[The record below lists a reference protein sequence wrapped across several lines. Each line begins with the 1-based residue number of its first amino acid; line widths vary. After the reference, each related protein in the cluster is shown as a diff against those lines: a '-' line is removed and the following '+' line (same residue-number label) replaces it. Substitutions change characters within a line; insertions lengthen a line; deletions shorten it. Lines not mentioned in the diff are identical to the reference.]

1 VCKAP
6 RVSQADPTGR
16 DRLAV
21 ALDATPLLG
30 MRSGVGM
37 FCQGAW
43 AALAVRPDLAVAA
56 FAVTWR
62 RRHRLTPLVPAGVR
76 VVARPMPARP
86 LHRSWARRDVPPI
99 EWFTGAVDVVHGTNF
114 VVPPTRRA
122 ARVVTV
128 HDLTAVRFPSLC
140 DASTGQFPAL
150 IRRAVAEGAWVHT
163 PSQFVA
169 EEVVAEF
176 GIAPEKVRVVHHG
189 IPGHAP
195 GPGVTGAAAPAED
208 PTASARPGRLALPEG
223 TERYVLALG
232 TVEPRKD
239 LPGLV
244 AAFDRLADDQKDVA
258 LVLAGAA
265 GWGDDALAGAM
276 ARSPWRARIV
286 RLGYVADEDLR
297 GLLAGAAV
305 LAYPSVYEGFGF
317 PPLEAMA
324 VGVPVVATAVGAIPE
339 ITGDGALLVPA
350 GDSQALADALSVVLA
365 GGDTVA
371 ALIARGRA
379 RAGEFSWEK
388 CGQGLEALYRDAA
401 AAR

>member
-1 VCKAP
+1 MCKAP

-37 FCQGAW
+37 FCEGALG
-43 AALAVRPDLAVAA
+43 ALATVPGLDLAA

-62 RRHRLTPLVPAGVR
+62 RRHFLTPLVPAGIR
-76 VVARPMPARP
+76 VVERAMPARP
-86 LHRSWARRDVPPI
+86 LHRIWAHASVPPI
-99 EWFTGAVDVVHGTNF
+99 EWFTGPADVVHGTNF

-140 DASTGQFPAL
+140 DASTRQFPA
-150 IRRAVAEGAWVHT
+150 IVRRAVAEGAWVHT

-169 EEVVAEF
+169 DEVVAEF
-176 GIAPEKVRVVHHG
+176 AVAPEKVRVVHHG
-189 IPGHAP
+189 IPGH
-195 GPGVTGAAAPAED
+195 GP
-208 PTASARPGRLALPEG
+208 RPGSEESREERKGERSAGSGLPALPEG
-223 TERYVLALG
+223 TERYILALG

-244 AAFDRLADDQKDVA
+244 RAFDRLAGDHKDVA
-258 LVLAGAA
+258 LVLAGAV
-265 GWGDDALAGAM
+265 GWGDDALTAAV
-276 ARSPWRARIV
+276 ARSPWRPRIV
-286 RLGYVADEDLR
+286 RLGYVRDDALR
-297 GLLAGAAV
+297 GLLTAAAV

-339 ITGDGALLVPA
+339 VTGDGALLVSP
-350 GDSQALADALSVVLA
+350 GDVDALAGGLSDVLA
-365 GGDTVA
+365 GGDTA
-371 ALIARGRA
+371 GALITRGRA
-379 RAGEFSWEK
+379 RAEEFTWEK
-388 CGQGLEALYRDAA
+388 CGQGLVALYTDAA
-401 AAR
+401 GDR